1 MMNKFTP
8 AEIFRSLL
16 DFADKASSIDE
27 TNLEEVRQDAR
38 DIIDRIT
45 LLRDDY
51 GELERLILSCFQL
64 RDGLQDCVSVL
75 IRTCKDNEIVSRC
88 MNEYLKLL
96 EFICGH
102 NLDGFRVMQ
111 ERPNEKDNPDQ
122 AKVDEDH
129 ELHSVE
135 EVKEFFEQDF

>member
-16 DFADKASSIDE
+16 DFADNASSIDE
-27 TNLEEVRQDAR
+27 TNLEEVRQNAR

-64 RDGLQDCVSVL
+64 RDGLQDCVSAI
-75 IRTCKDNEIVSRC
+75 IRTCKDDEIVSRC

-96 EFICGH
+96 EFVCGH

-111 ERPNEKDNPDQ
+111 ERPDEKDNPDQ